1 METMET
7 SSSVEVYWSFDNIK
21 KSCNRKFLL
30 HKDLVRCVH
39 RKIRSLTT
47 VVDTVIGYTKAVMST
62 LLSIERSI
70 FYTHPCL
77 QGEEWY
83 NWAMVHFK
91 EMDNDGD
98 MIENIYPTWIL
109 EFISINNERE
119 AVIQCSLK
127 PLFWD
132 EVEKNF
138 IQEIQLGT
146 DFDIF
151 CL

>member
-7 SSSVEVYWSFDNIK
+7 SSSVEVCWSFDNIK

-62 LLSIERSI
+62 SHSIERSI
-70 FYTHPCL
+70 FYAHPCF
-77 QGEEWY
+77 QGEKWY
-83 NWAMVHFK
+83 DWAMVHFE
-91 EMDNDGD
+91 EMDNDGG
-98 MIENIYPTWIL
+98 MMENIYPSRIL
-109 EFISINNERE
+109 GFISIKNEQE

-127 PLFWD
+127 PLCWGD
-132 EVEKNF
+132 IEKTLSRRYNWELILTF
-138 IQEIQLGT
+138 HL
-146 DFDIF
+146 
-151 CL
+151 